1 MQCKGFDV
9 ASKAKTVDMGLR
21 DYRNLL
27 AQMSEGQQGRKVAP
41 GLGPGEDTALWTKL
55 DVP

>member
-9 ASKAKTVDMGLR
+9 ASKAKMVDLGLR
-21 DYRNLL
+21 DDRNLL
-27 AQMSEGQQGRKVAP
+27 AQMPEGQQGKTVTPR
-41 GLGPGEDTALWTKL
+41 LGQGEDTALWTRP